1 MRKLGRD
8 QNEGSETLED
18 LAKGCH
24 GICILGDTQ
33 NLEGYDH
40 KQPAPAAKLDLLW
53 ARGQTT

>member
-40 KQPAPAAKLDLLW
+40 KQPAPAAKLDLL
-53 ARGQTT
+53 